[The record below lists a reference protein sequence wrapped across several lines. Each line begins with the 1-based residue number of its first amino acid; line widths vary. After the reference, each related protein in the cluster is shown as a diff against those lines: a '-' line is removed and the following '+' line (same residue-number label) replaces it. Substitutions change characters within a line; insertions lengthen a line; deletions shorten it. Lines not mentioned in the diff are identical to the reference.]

1 MFSVLCVA
9 IIIVID
15 ELSFSGNAEVLSDA
29 ESFKRGIRAKFEQVE
44 ISQTDE
50 SKVCPWAPQVVPED
64 QVICQ
69 GGLGKNGA
77 AGLITDPIS
86 SPERI
91 DGGTGRAQCG
101 GGGVGGT
108 L

>member
-1 MFSVLCVA
+1 MLCVA
-9 IIIVID
+9 IIIVIG
-15 ELSFSGNAEVLSDA
+15 ELSFSGNAGILPDA
-29 ESFKRGIRAKFEQVE
+29 ESFKRGIGAKFEQVE
-44 ISQTDE
+44 ISQTDD

-64 QVICQ
+64 HVIRQ

-77 AGLITDPIS
+77 VGLITDPIS
-86 SPERI
+86 SQDRM
-91 DGGTGRAQCG
+91 DGGTGRARCG

>member
-1 MFSVLCVA
+1 MFLALCLA
-9 IIIVID
+9 
-15 ELSFSGNAEVLSDA
+15 LSRGNPRGSYTQGSAHA
-29 ESFKRGIRAKFEQVE
+29 ESFKRGIGAKFEQVE
-44 ISQTDE
+44 ISQTDD

-86 SPERI
+86 SQERM
-91 DGGTGRAQCG
+91 DGGTGRAKCR
-101 GGGVGGT
+101 GGGVRGT

>member
-1 MFSVLCVA
+1 MLWVA
-9 IIIVID
+9 IIIVIE
-15 ELSFSGNAEVLSDA
+15 ELSFSGNAEILSGA
-29 ESFKRGIRAKFEQVE
+29 ESFKGGIGAKFEHVE
-44 ISQTDE
+44 ISQTED
-50 SKVCPWAPQVVPED
+50 SKVCVWAPQVVPE
-64 QVICQ
+64 VIYQ

-86 SPERI
+86 SQDRM
-91 DGGTGRAQCG
+91 DGVTGRAQCG